1 VALKDLVSDLSNF
14 KTKGDVAYD
23 KLDPQIKNGVDFIP
37 NTDALGFTPK
47 TDLKSLYKK
56 ANSPV
61 SAKPPGFVPASDGQ
75 FSQTWGSTF
84 PTQFK
89 NGFFP
94 IADAVSN
101 YNPPENNSLTFDI
114 NQHISSGPT
123 QFIIK
128 PFDKTPRY
136 ENAHGN
142 SLLPTPNLFD
152 FKDFR
157 ERGRTSETA
166 PFHSSVTAP
175 FENVSLPNIF
185 SPDGYDGNINT
196 RDRYKAGSIH
206 IFSDDTKE
214 PIGGTVSKFAR
225 LKQGNHKL
233 ANPFLSQFSSPNTI
247 GGENTSTTPE
257 GFTGLRTSLNLTKEF
272 STGPTSRRVEGES
285 LLDIFSNSKSSGFNA
300 ITLEKTFNDGKFINT
315 GDDVEKLVKFR
326 NNNFTNV
333 PSGMSDNNVQALS
346 DFRTV
351 ANRGPFEGNNVHP
364 IILRKPTPKK
374 GPENQTNW
382 DNYLSEK
389 GIISQGGFFQGALS
403 VFGLLTRTSVGLAD
417 KQRIGTYLLSD
428 PGKLFIAKQFAF
440 QLLNPTLESKIYNP
454 LSTIGIAGASDLLN
468 GDMMGILRAA
478 GSFLFPTH
486 VERHLGGGR
495 YEDIMPLRELPDIA
509 KLLLPGAIQS
519 AIPDSGFNEQAKYGY
534 GSRLAL
540 QSNPEII
547 PEVSAYGYTVGGKD
561 LGTSLL
567 FMNPNKYL
575 FPISSAPKSIGPDGR
590 ISFLGGIRFAVV
602 DADRAETAGGP
613 KSSDGKTRGGT
624 FNPQT
629 HKFGDGNSLKDYR
642 TKPYEKLN
650 HNHSYYDLAN
660 NQSDRFHNYGRSNH
674 GGDTWEGPENEALHN
689 QKLNDMRNQGGVNG
703 NLGQQGS
710 LLTMENMRGSY
721 SSNKIVKFTDNGP
734 NTVYKG
740 DTNSTVG
747 PGDAKSNNVDK
758 VNMIPYGSKIIG
770 AQTAESAMSPQTGN
784 QKDFIKFRFRDVV
797 NNKYII
803 FRAILDGISDAI
815 SPEFGEEKY
824 IGRPDKVYIYQGT
837 ERNVSFNFKI
847 YPKTKQE
854 LPVLMEKLN
863 YLVGLCYPSHTEGNR
878 MITPLMQLT
887 IGDMFKD
894 ATGLLNGL
902 TVTVEDATTW
912 ELDEGLQFPH
922 FISAQCEFKYIGD
935 NILDSRGKHY
945 GIGWLPDGS
954 DLTERYKPGGK
965 GLNFNQFPERSSE
978 FLKNTLFKGLD
989 QFDAPANNTP
999 TDTTS
1004 T

>member
-1 VALKDLVSDLSNF
+1 MALKDLVSDLSNF
-14 KTKGDVAYD
+14 NGRSQYD
-23 KLDPQIKNGVDFIP
+23 KLDTQIKEGVDFIP
-37 NTDALGFTPK
+37 NTDAPGFTPK
-47 TDLKSLYKK
+47 TDLESLYIK
-56 ANSPV
+56 ANSAV

-75 FSQTWGSTF
+75 FSQTWGSNF

-142 SLLPTPNLFD
+142 SLLPTPSLFD
-152 FKDFR
+152 FKAFR

-166 PFHSSVTAP
+166 PFHSSVEAP
-175 FENVSLPNIF
+175 FTNVSLPNIF
-185 SPDGYDGNINT
+185 SPTGYGVEFGLDGGTNL
-196 RDRYKAGSIH
+196 RDRYKDGSIH

-214 PIGGTVSKFAR
+214 PIGGSVSKFAR

-233 ANPFLSQFSSPNTI
+233 ANPFLSQFSSPNKI
-247 GGENTSTTPE
+247 GGTNTSTTPK

-272 STGPTSRRVEGES
+272 STGPTSRRVEGKS
-285 LLDIFSNSKSSGFNA
+285 FLDIFSNSKSSGFNA
-300 ITLEKTFNDGKFINT
+300 ITLEKTFNDGKFINI

-333 PSGMSDNNVQALS
+333 PSGINDKNVNSFS

-351 ANRGPFEGNNVHP
+351 ANRGPHEGKNLHP

-374 GPENQTNW
+374 GLENRTNW

-389 GIISQGGFFQGALS
+389 GIGSQGGVLQGALS

-440 QLLNPTLESKIYNP
+440 QALNPTLESKIYNP
-454 LSTIGIAGASDLLN
+454 LSTLGIAGASDLLN
-468 GDMMGILRAA
+468 GDVGGILRAA

-486 VERHLGGGR
+486 VERHLGGLR
-495 YEDIMPLRELPDIA
+495 YSDINPLNQLNPDKGVGKKIKSIPVVGNRLFDKINDKIEEVGGFSRLGAQASMTSTIGGVKVDVELKDR
-509 KLLLPGAIQS
+509 LLL
-519 AIPDSGFNEQAKYGY
+519 
-534 GSRLAL
+534 
-540 QSNPEII
+540 
-547 PEVSAYGYTVGGKD
+547 
-561 LGTSLL
+561 
-567 FMNPNKYL
+567 MNPNKYL

-590 ISFLGGIRFAVV
+590 ISFLGGIRFAQV
-602 DADRAETAGGP
+602 DADKAT
-613 KSSDGKTRGGT
+613 DGYKVG
-624 FNPQT
+624 QT
-629 HKFGDGNSLKDYR
+629 
-642 TKPYEKLN
+642 
-650 HNHSYYDLAN
+650 
-660 NQSDRFHNYGRSNH
+660 
-674 GGDTWEGPENEALHN
+674 
-689 QKLNDMRNQGGVNG
+689 QGGVTFNKDANIG
-703 NLGQQGS
+703 EGTSDKNKISYHTSPYSDLLREKGYETKLRMPVRNENDHKTTYFSSTDDKRKNEKAVNDAIGNSGKSNLG
-710 LLTMENMRGSY
+710 LTSGPLDENGRGKFE
-721 SSNKIVKFTDNGP
+721 KIFGGLITSDNTDSP
-734 NTVYKG
+734 L
-740 DTNSTVG
+740 S
-747 PGDAKSNNVDK
+747 DAVDK
-758 VNMIPYGSKIIG
+758 INMIPYGSRKDKG
-770 AQTAESAMSPQTGN
+770 SPAGGR
-784 QKDFIKFRFRDVV
+784 KDFIKFNFRDVV
-797 NNKYII
+797 NNKFIV
-803 FRAILDGISDAI
+803 FRAILEGISDSI
-815 SPEFGEEKY
+815 SPEFGEERF

-878 MITPLMQLT
+878 MVTPLMQLT
-887 IGDMFKD
+887 IGDMFTD
-894 ATGLLNGL
+894 ATGLLGGL

-912 ELDEGLQFPH
+912 EIDNGLQFPH

-945 GIGWLPDGS
+945 GINWLPDGS
-954 DLTERYKPGGK
+954 DLNERYKFKGK
-965 GLNFNQFPERSSE
+965 GLNFDEFPYRGPKLIDGESQTFSNDYRP
-978 FLKNTLFKGLD
+978 FFKKLL
-989 QFDAPANNTP
+989 QPETPEPA
-999 TDTTS
+999 
-1004 T
+1004 

>member
-1 VALKDLVSDLSNF
+1 MALKDLVSDLSNF
-14 KTKGDVAYD
+14 NGRSQYD
-23 KLDPQIKNGVDFIP
+23 GLDSQIENGVDFIP
-37 NTDALGFTPK
+37 NTDAPGFTPK
-47 TDLKSLYKK
+47 TDLESLYIK
-56 ANSPV
+56 ANSAV
-61 SAKPPGFVPASDGQ
+61 LAKPPGFVPASDGQ
-75 FSQTWGSTF
+75 FSQTWGSNF

-128 PFDKTPRY
+128 PFDKTPQY

-142 SLLPTPNLFD
+142 SLLPTQNLFD
-152 FKDFR
+152 FKAFR
-157 ERGRTSETA
+157 ERDRTSETA
-166 PFHSSVTAP
+166 PFHSSVEAP
-175 FENVSLPNIF
+175 FSNVSLPNIF
-185 SPDGYDGNINT
+185 SPSGFGVEFGLDGGTNL
-196 RDRYKAGSIH
+196 RDRYKDGSIH

-214 PIGGTVSKFAR
+214 PIGGNVSKFAR
-225 LKQGNHKL
+225 LKQGNHKS

-247 GGENTSTTPE
+247 GDTNTSTTPE
-257 GFTGLRTSLNLTKEF
+257 GFTGLRTSLNLIKEF
-272 STGPTSRRVEGES
+272 STGPTSRRVEGKS
-285 LLDIFSNSKSSGFNA
+285 LLDSFSNSKSSGFNA
-300 ITLEKTFNDGKFINT
+300 ITLEKTFNDGKFINI

-333 PSGMSDNNVQALS
+333 PSGINDKNVNSFS

-351 ANRGPFEGNNVHP
+351 ANRGPHEGKNLHP
-364 IILRKPTPKK
+364 IILRKPTPEK
-374 GPENQTNW
+374 GLENRTNW

-389 GIISQGGFFQGALS
+389 GIISQKGFFQGALS

-428 PGKLFIAKQFAF
+428 PGKLFIAKQAAF
-440 QLLNPTLESKIYNP
+440 QLLNPTIESKIYNP
-454 LSTIGIAGASDLLN
+454 LSTVGIAGLSDLLS
-468 GDMMGILRAA
+468 GDPTQALDGILRAA

-495 YEDIMPLRELPDIA
+495 YEDIMPLRTLPNTA

-519 AIPDSGFNEQAKYGY
+519 IIPDSGFNEQAKYGF

-547 PEVSAYGYTVGGKD
+547 PEVSAYGYTIGGKD

-590 ISFLGGIRFAVV
+590 ISFLGGPRFAKV
-602 DADRAETAGGP
+602 DADRAEAAGGP
-613 KSSDGKTRGGT
+613 KSSDGETRGGT
-624 FNPQT
+624 FNPKT
-629 HKFGDGNSLKDYR
+629 HEFGLGSSLKDYK
-642 TKPYEKLN
+642 TKPYKKLN

-674 GGDTWEGPENEALHN
+674 GDDTWKGPENEALHN
-689 QKLNDMRNQGGVNG
+689 QKLNDMNNQGGVHG

-710 LLTMENMRGSY
+710 LLTMQNMRGFY
-721 SSNKIVKFTDNGP
+721 SSNKIAKFTDNGP
-734 NTVYKG
+734 DTVYKG
-740 DTNSTVG
+740 DTNSAVG

-770 AQTAESAMSPQTGN
+770 EQTVESAMSPQKEN
-784 QKDFIKFRFRDVV
+784 QRDFIKFRFRDVV
-797 NNKYII
+797 NNKYIV
-803 FRAILDGISDAI
+803 FRAILDGISDSI

-837 ERNVSFNFKI
+837 ERNVSFNFKV

-878 MITPLMQLT
+878 MVTPLMQLT

-894 ATGLLNGL
+894 ATGLLGGL

-912 ELDEGLQFPH
+912 EIDEGLQFPH

-954 DLTERYKPGGK
+954 DLVERYKPGGK

-978 FLKNTLFKGLD
+978 FLKNTLFRGLD
-989 QFDAPANNTP
+989 QVD
-999 TDTTS
+999 
-1004 T
+1004 